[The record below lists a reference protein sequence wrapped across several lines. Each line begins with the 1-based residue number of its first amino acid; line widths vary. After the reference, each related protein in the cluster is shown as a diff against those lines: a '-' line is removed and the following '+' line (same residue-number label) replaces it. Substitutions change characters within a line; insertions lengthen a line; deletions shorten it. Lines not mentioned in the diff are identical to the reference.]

1 MWGEEEGGPATARA
15 DFVRPSLQNFAELL
29 VLQAEGPKEISFPLL
44 PSLKKALLSSFK
56 CRIVHWPVSSSLYSF
71 LQAQSAP
78 SNQKAL
84 SVSIQFTSISTSL

>member
-15 DFVRPSLQNFAELL
+15 DFVRPSLQNFAEPLI
-29 VLQAEGPKEISFPLL
+29 LQAEGPKEISFSLL
-44 PSLKKALLSSFK
+44 PSLKKALLSFK